1 MRESEKGRSK
11 ESCAEVRRIR
21 EKGVRRKEVRKGR
34 RGRAEDNT
42 WTSALKYFDTSVYC

>member
-1 MRESEKGRSK
+1 MRESK
-11 ESCAEVRRIR
+11 ESGAEVRRIIR